1 MDSLSLREP
10 SQTKNCLFINRVKV
24 VKQEDG
30 EDEEDCYA
38 GIADLFD
45 GVVYSKLSAFQR
57 KVNRVLRVGRLAAI
71 TGLPENQ

>member
-1 MDSLSLREP
+1 M
-10 SQTKNCLFINRVKV
+10 KV

-57 KVNRVLRVGRLAAI
+57 RVNRVLKVGRLAASTVHI
-71 TGLPENQ
+71 EPKTGGRESKIVKLKSVK